1 MIGFSVLLVL
11 ISEPKLEWI
20 VSCLGSFFQTG
31 KVYIVLRYTFGQKK
45 DITVLLLRGIKLS
58 NIIINTI
65 ILKTFLLDKLAT
77 NKPHCLTEHKCK

>member
-11 ISEPKLEWI
+11 ISEPKLDWI
-20 VSCLGSFFQTG
+20 VSCLGSFFSNWQSLYSFEIHFWT
-31 KVYIVLRYTFGQKK
+31 KK
-45 DITVLLLRGIKLS
+45 DITVLLLRGIRLS